1 MSPRRKGPIET
12 GEIPVLGGTECNNLD
27 IGSAIARA
35 RQAAH
40 VSQAELAA
48 RTGIQQ
54 PTLSR
59 LEHGL
64 ASPTV
69 NSLERIAAGLG
80 LTLSIS
86 FETPEQ

>member
-1 MSPRRKGPIET
+1 MSPRRKGPTET
-12 GEIPVLGGTECNNLD
+12 REIPVLGGTECSSLD
-27 IGSAIARA
+27 IGGAIARA
-35 RQAAH
+35 RRAAH

-86 FETPEQ
+86 FETPDK